1 MLSLRDSEPS
11 HLMNILLF
19 DIDGTLLLSGGA
31 GNRSMD
37 RVFSGLGGIRHATLG
52 RDFSGMTDPAI
63 LRDLFFHF
71 RQRACTEEELGGM
84 TEAYL
89 RFLGEEV
96 GSSPGFRVLPR
107 VAELLERLSKRKDA
121 LLGIATGN
129 LEGGARV
136 KLKRAGLLSYFRFGA
151 YGSDSEDRPAIVALA
166 IQRAKDLIGSGS
178 NSHFSFVIGDTPLDI
193 AAGKVAGCLTVA
205 VASGTKSL
213 EELRSHQ
220 PTYLFQD
227 FSHPEDFLAI
237 LRPH

>member
-1 MLSLRDSEPS
+1 
-11 HLMNILLF
+11 MNILLF

-31 GNRSMD
+31 GNRSME
-37 RVFSGLGGIRHATLG
+37 RVFSGLYGIQHATWG
-52 RDFSGMTDPAI
+52 RDFSGMSDPAI
-63 LRDLFFHF
+63 LWDLFFHF
-71 RQRACTEEELGGM
+71 RQRACTEEQLEDM

-96 GSSPGFRVLPR
+96 ESSSGFRVLPG
-107 VAELLERLSKRKDA
+107 VAELIGRLSQREDA

-129 LEGGARV
+129 LEGGARL

-151 YGSDSEDRPAIVALA
+151 YGSDSEDRRVIVALA
-166 IQRAKDLIGSGS
+166 IQRAQDLIGGGS
-178 NSHFSFVIGDTPLDI
+178 DRHLVFVIGDTPLDI
-193 AAGKVAGCLTVA
+193 AAGKAVGSLTVA

-220 PTYLFQD
+220 PTYLFPD

-237 LRPH
+237 LHPR